1 MSYVCRMISDDVL
14 ELISSDFTWNK
25 TISHFWYYNIK
36 EWKRSITGKE
46 NEIPNQPMVQNEIDW
61 VVKYYLPKARKIG

>member
-25 TISHFWYYNIK
+25 TISHFLVLQY
-36 EWKRSITGKE
+36 
-46 NEIPNQPMVQNEIDW
+46 
-61 VVKYYLPKARKIG
+61 